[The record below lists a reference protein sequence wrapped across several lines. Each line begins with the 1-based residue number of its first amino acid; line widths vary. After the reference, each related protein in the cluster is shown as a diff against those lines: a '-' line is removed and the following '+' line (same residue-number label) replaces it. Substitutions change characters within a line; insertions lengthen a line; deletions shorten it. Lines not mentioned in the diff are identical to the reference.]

1 MKIIE
6 FNVRIMKLK
15 NIIKNPSED
24 NAKTFEN
31 HRIPS
36 NNNENHMKILEFY
49 GRITKI
55 MKILQSMREL

>member
-1 MKIIE
+1 MQK
-6 FNVRIMKLK
+6 
-15 NIIKNPSED
+15 
-24 NAKTFEN
+24 KTLEN

-49 GRITKI
+49 ERITKI